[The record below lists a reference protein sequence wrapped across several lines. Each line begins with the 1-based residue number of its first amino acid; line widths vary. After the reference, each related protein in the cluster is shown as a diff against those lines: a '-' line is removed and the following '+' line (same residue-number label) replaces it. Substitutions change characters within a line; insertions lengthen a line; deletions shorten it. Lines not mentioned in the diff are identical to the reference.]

1 MSQLSTFSTLS
12 TISTLSL
19 DDLALVNGG
28 DGWDDYKNR
37 ISQDASDTASRYRA
51 AVDSNLVNGHWNLGR
66 FADNFGGM
74 LYNGAKTAIDA
85 VPIIGPAITNRL

>member
-1 MSQLSTFSTLS
+1 
-12 TISTLSL
+12 
-19 DDLALVNGG
+19 
-28 DGWDDYKNR
+28 
-37 ISQDASDTASRYRA
+37 
-51 AVDSNLVNGHWNLGR
+51 VDSNLVNGHWNLGR